1 MYALTK
7 EAYRRKIQARLGLA
21 HAQAKLNELKE
32 KNKTSSA
39 NPVGEY
45 SNEINEL
52 EKNIEETQKRL
63 NELYAANGQV
73 GFLGSQRVDGKMIL
87 PEAVKVLVQK
97 AGSAG

>member
-63 NELYAANGQV
+63 NELYEAGDEAWEH
-73 GFLGSQRVDGKMIL
+73 LDDTSERIL
-87 PEAVKVLVQK
+87 NALRTAVKK
-97 AGSAG
+97 AVAKQ

>member
-63 NELYAANGQV
+63 NELYEAGDEVWEHLDDA
-73 GFLGSQRVDGKMIL
+73 SERIL
-87 PEAVKVLVQK
+87 NALRTAVENAVAKQ
-97 AGSAG
+97 

>member
-45 SNEINEL
+45 SIEINEL
-52 EKNIEETQKRL
+52 EKNIGETQKRL
-63 NELYAANGQV
+63 NELYEAGDEVWEKIDAVSERIWGA
-73 GFLGSQRVDGKMIL
+73 LRS
-87 PEAVKVLVQK
+87 AVKNAVAKQ
-97 AGSAG
+97 